1 MPEQQDPQV
10 RIRVSVGRTSKGLP
24 SYDCTVEL
32 VTQWTEGANLEE
44 FATIVETESDRL
56 ERLLKTRYGGEWE
69 AGVVA
74 YTK

>member
-10 RIRVSVGRTSKGLP
+10 RIRVSVGRTSKGQP

-69 AGVVA
+69 A
-74 YTK
+74 

>member
-69 AGVVA
+69 A
-74 YTK
+74 

>member
-10 RIRVSVGRTSKGLP
+10 RIRVSVGRTSKGSP

-69 AGVVA
+69 A
-74 YTK
+74 